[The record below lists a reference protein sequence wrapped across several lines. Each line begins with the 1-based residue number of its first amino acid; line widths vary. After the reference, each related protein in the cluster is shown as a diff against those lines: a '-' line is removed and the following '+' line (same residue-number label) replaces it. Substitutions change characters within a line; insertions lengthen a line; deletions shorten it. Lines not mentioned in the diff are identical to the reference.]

1 MESKMQIYIATPVN
15 GRKEKTL
22 AEKRAAAYER
32 VKEMVAYLRRRYPDV
47 LFVSGFTV
55 YPLEQESDMR
65 ESYVMGCC
73 VRLVMESDMVVMD
86 ETWRDSRGCW
96 VEHEVAK
103 QYDIPTKS
111 YQRMKL
117 NDKLK

>member
-1 MESKMQIYIATPVN
+1 MQIYIATPVN

-32 VKEMVAYLRRRYPDV
+32 VKEMAEYLRRRYPDA

-55 YPLEQESDMR
+55 YPLEQESEMR

-73 VRLVMESDMVVMD
+73 VRLVMESDMLVMD

-103 QYDIPTKS
+103 QYDIPIKS
-111 YQRMKL
+111 YKL
-117 NDKLK
+117 MQLKEKLK